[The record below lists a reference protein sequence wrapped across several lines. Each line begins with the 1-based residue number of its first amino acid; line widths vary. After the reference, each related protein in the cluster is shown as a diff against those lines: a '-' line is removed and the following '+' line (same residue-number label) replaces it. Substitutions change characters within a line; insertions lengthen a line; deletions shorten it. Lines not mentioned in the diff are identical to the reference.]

1 MDRTVD
7 AGVSGSAVRVVVLR
21 CAREAL
27 EGEVADRHEET
38 GGMILGRWSG
48 GGDTL
53 VVTGFTGPGSKAVHR
68 ACYFSADPEYQQ
80 VLLDRAVKRWGTGY
94 VGEWHLHPGALSH
107 PSEWD
112 RQQARALLEDA
123 TRPLDRLVLVI
134 VNQDARCG
142 VRVFPFLATLE
153 GGLVVFVPLGWDEVG
168 LQMHDPQ
175 EGDAPTSTRMAICHC
190 VIGEPAPVGGA
201 EGANAAQ
208 GTAGSNGR
216 GLGKR
221 LVRVVGTAF
230 RRLGSGLVH
239 LGGKDGASLQV
250 DPETVLTAA
259 GGDAGP
265 EAGTV
270 GRPPREEGPVE
281 VRDDGR
287 IVPWYESAAG
297 KQRLADEKRR
307 LDRAGLAYQA
317 TLLDGG
323 KIGFRFREHGGGE
336 LVVVCREGFPRRD
349 PRVLRRRGGES
360 ARWEWVWPM
369 DGEAWRE
376 DAHLA
381 DVVERVL
388 RAQPGTSPAGA
399 AGR

>member
-1 MDRTVD
+1 MD
-7 AGVSGSAVRVVVLR
+7 AGVSGSAVRVVVVR

-27 EGEVADRHEET
+27 EREVTDRHEET

-48 GGDTL
+48 GRDTL
-53 VVTGFTGPGSKAVHR
+53 VVTGFTGPGPKAVHR
-68 ACYFSADPEYQQ
+68 ACHFSADPEYQQ
-80 VLLDRAVKRWGTGY
+80 VLLDRAVERWGTGY

-112 RQQARALLEDA
+112 RQQVRALLEDA
-123 TRPLDRLVLVI
+123 TRPLDRLVVVI
-134 VNQDARCG
+134 VNQDARYG

-153 GGLVVFVPLGWDEVG
+153 RGLVVFVSLAWDEVG
-168 LQMHDPQ
+168 LQMDDPR
-175 EGDAPTSTRMAICHC
+175 EVEDRGITRMTICHWSEE
-190 VIGEPAPVGGA
+190 EPAPVGEA
-201 EGANAAQ
+201 ERANAAQ
-208 GTAGSNGR
+208 ETAGSNGR

-221 LVRVVGTAF
+221 LVRVVGTAL

-239 LGGKDGASLQV
+239 PGGKDGASLKADLENAPSPV
-250 DPETVLTAA
+250 D
-259 GGDAGP
+259 GDAGP
-265 EAGTV
+265 EAGTAA
-270 GRPPREEGPVE
+270 RPQRDDWPLEI
-281 VRDDGR
+281 RDDGR

-307 LDRAGLAYQA
+307 LDRAGLTYQA

-323 KIGFRFREHGGGE
+323 EIGFRFHEHGGGE

-388 RAQPGTSPAGA
+388 RARPGTSPAGA